1 MPELKNTFT
10 QGRMNKDTDERILP
24 SSEYREALNIGVA
37 TSESS
42 DVGAVQNILGNFR
55 LSCAIEGSN
64 GKYSNST
71 HIAAVADPM
80 TDMIYRFVHTPA
92 ADVGVWMDRIIE
104 FDTEKPLSM
113 PCTSISNSIEVANK
127 EKAVMVDIWK
137 VKTTSSGG
145 VTNDCGANSKT
156 EVNVTGNVFQLRYGM
171 LINGAGIP
179 TDEVYVTSVRIT
191 SLNTAILTLNG
202 YVASIASSTQ
212 LTLEADRV
220 LNFSPSRHITG
231 INILD
236 GMLFWTDNYSEPK
249 KVNIERGRMGSIV
262 DLLRSPPY
270 EYGLQNF
277 DQHTKLIV
285 KELIPVDCFKLFPN
299 ACGGDLDP
307 IEGCTDADYTQY
319 NPNATFGDNGTLC
332 IDLVPPVVIPV
343 EGCIDPF
350 ALNFDILATFPA
362 DFSVLCLYSQIGGG
376 GVNPATADDGFQL

>member
-113 PCTSISNSIEVANK
+113 PCTSFEGIEVANK

-137 VKTTSSGG
+137 VKTTSSGS
-145 VTNDCGANSKT
+145 VKNSCTGAKT
-156 EVNVTGNVFQLRYGM
+156 KVDVTGNVFQLRHGM

-179 TDEVYVTSVRIT
+179 TDEVYVTHVLIT
-191 SLNTAILTLNG
+191 GSNSATLTLSE
-202 YVASIASSTQ
+202 YIASIASSTQ

-220 LNFSPSRHITG
+220 LNFSPNRHITG

-249 KVNIERGRMGSIV
+249 KVNIERGKMGSIV
-262 DLLRSPPY
+262 DLHSSPSY

-285 KELIPVDCFKLFPN
+285 KELYQEDCFKTGPN
-299 ACGGDLDP
+299 ICGGDLDA
-307 IEGCTDADYTQY
+307 IEGCTDDTYFEY
-319 NPNATFGDNGTLC
+319 NPNATINDGSCFA
-332 IDLVPPVVIPV
+332 IIPPVVIPV
-343 EGCIDPF
+343 EGCIDPS
-350 ALNFDILATFPA
+350 ALNFDPLANFPA

-376 GVNPATADDGFQL
+376 GGGIMSTDDGIQGL

>member
-10 QGRMNKDTDERILP
+10 QGRMNKDTDERVLP

-37 TSESS
+37 TSEDS
-42 DVGAVQNILGNFR
+42 DVGAVQNILGNYR

-71 HIAAVADPM
+71 HMAAVADPM

-113 PCTSISNSIEVANK
+113 PCTSIVEGFEVANK
-127 EKAVMVDIWK
+127 ERAVMVDIWK
-137 VKTTSSGG
+137 VKTTTSASSAQTCPISTST
-145 VTNDCGANSKT
+145 VA
-156 EVNVTGNVFQLRYGM
+156 VTGNAMQLRYGM
-171 LINGAGIP
+171 LVNGSGIP
-179 TDEVYVTSVRIT
+179 SDTVYVTSVEVT
-191 SLNTAILTLNG
+191 GLNTAILTFSE
-202 YVASIASSTQ
+202 SITTIPSGTT

-220 LNFSPSRHITG
+220 LNFSSNRHITG

-249 KVNIERGRMGSIV
+249 KVNIERGKMGSIAKGQ
-262 DLLRSPPY
+262 Y

-285 KELIPVDCFKLFPN
+285 KELYPQDCIKIGPSE
-299 ACGGDLDP
+299 CSDPLDA
-307 IEGCTDADYTQY
+307 IEGCMDDTYVEYDA
-319 NPNATFGDNGTLC
+319 NATFGDGNPTINGTFC
-332 IDLVPPVVIPV
+332 ITILPPVVIPL
-343 EGCIDPF
+343 EGCIDPS
-350 ALNFDILATFPA
+350 ALNYNPLATFPSNPA
-362 DFSVLCLYSQIGGG
+362 VLCLYAIGGDG
-376 GVNPATADDGFQL
+376 GGNGLFDEEKFN

>member
-113 PCTSISNSIEVANK
+113 PCTSSPGGIEVANK

-137 VKTTSSGG
+137 VKTTSSGA
-145 VTNDCGANSKT
+145 VTNACDGAKT
-156 EVNVTGNVFQLRYGM
+156 KVDVTGNVFQLRYGM

-179 TDEVYVTSVRIT
+179 VDEVYVHSVQIT
-191 SLNTAILTLNG
+191 SSNTATLTLSEW
-202 YVASIASSTQ
+202 VSSIASSTQ

-220 LNFSPSRHITG
+220 LNFSPNRHITG

-249 KVNIERGRMGSIV
+249 KVNIERGKMGSTVGLII
-262 DLLRSPPY
+262 STPY

-277 DQHTKLIV
+277 DQHTRLIV
-285 KELIPVDCFKLFPN
+285 KELIPADCLKTGPN
-299 ACGGDLDP
+299 VCGGDLEE
-307 IEGCTDADYTQY
+307 IEGCTDDGYVEY
-319 NPNATFGDNGTLC
+319 NPNATIDDGTCLTV
-332 IDLVPPVVIPV
+332 LPPVVIMV
-343 EGCIDPF
+343 EGCMDPS
-350 ALNFDILATFPA
+350 ALNYNILANFPT
-362 DFSVLCLYSQIGGG
+362 DLSILCLYGSGG
-376 GVNPATADDGFQL
+376 PAPDDGVMGL